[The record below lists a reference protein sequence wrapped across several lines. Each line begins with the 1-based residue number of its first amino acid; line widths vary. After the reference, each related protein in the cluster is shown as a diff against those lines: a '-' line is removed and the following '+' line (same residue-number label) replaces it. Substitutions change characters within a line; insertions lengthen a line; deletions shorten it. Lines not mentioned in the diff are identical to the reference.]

1 MSKKIILAL
10 ITVLLVVAA
19 VAVAEQVFT
28 LKPPE
33 GATILQQYFTENGV
47 EHLNYRT
54 KGGVL
59 VATATMTTN
68 ITRGR
73 ITEAFPPEEIAAW
86 RDEDPEGFAKW
97 AAENAEEYEAW
108 LKANPEYAE
117 KK

>member
-10 ITVLLVVAA
+10 ATVLLIIAA

-28 LKPPE
+28 MTAPE
-33 GATILQQYFTENGV
+33 GATILQQYFDDRGV
-47 EHLNYRT
+47 EYLNYKT
-54 KGGVL
+54 KDGAL
-59 VATATMTTN
+59 IAKASMTLHFTKAPM
-68 ITRGR
+68 TK
-73 ITEAFPPEEIAAW
+73 AFSPEEIAAW